1 MCTSIGEGWD
11 NDSIQSI
18 NNTIQWGHSTRY
30 RYNKPPWNNGRF
42 RYDISYDI
50 TDTDMISVMISQI
63 QIWYQ
68 LWYHR
73 YRYIKPPWNNGRFR
87 YDISYDITDTDM
99 ILQIQIWYQLWYH
112 RYRYDI
118 SYDITDT
125 DMISVMISQIQIW
138 YYRYRYV
145 RGSQIGVLCYLI
157 PMPGGRLHNT
167 SSWLL

>member
-73 YRYIKPPWNNGRFR
+73 YRY
-87 YDISYDITDTDM
+87 
-99 ILQIQIWYQLWYH
+99 
-112 RYRYDI
+112 
-118 SYDITDT
+118 DITDT
-125 DMISVMISQIQIW
+125 DMISVMILQTQI
-138 YYRYRYV
+138 YRYRYV
-145 RGSQIGVLCYLI
+145 RCSLIGVLCYIPYWPEGRLYNLIIHMHLSLLPLGVLCLI
-157 PMPGGRLHNT
+157 PCHDVLSCGGFHSLG
-167 SSWLL
+167 L